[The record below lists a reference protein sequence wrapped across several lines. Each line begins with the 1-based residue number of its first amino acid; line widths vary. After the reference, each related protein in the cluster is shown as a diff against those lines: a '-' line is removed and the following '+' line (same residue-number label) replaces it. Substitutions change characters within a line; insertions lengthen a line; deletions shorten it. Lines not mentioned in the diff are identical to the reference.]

1 LFFKRIKVFVSFW
14 SAFDWEQFNSQ
25 KYIYSFFWTKIQIL
39 FDLFSFLI
47 SLSCITL
54 CDTLYPFFG
63 SKFFFEYSL
72 LFCST
77 QSLSFGYLFRIEISL
92 VQFLLTLFTCF
103 KYLKKR
109 RKNNICIHLHPHWP
123 LSTIIILHFIFV
135 LFFHVINPF
144 KLTALYFYFASYY
157 TILFKLL
164 HLYWLT

>member
-109 RKNNICIHLHPHWP
+109 RKNNICIHLH
-123 LSTIIILHFIFV
+123 LLLIFCSNHECQQKV
-135 LFFHVINPF
+135 WIA
-144 KLTALYFYFASYY
+144 KYY
-157 TILFKLL
+157 TLIQSCSK
-164 HLYWLT
+164 Y